1 MAFITT
7 LCWGRFKIIIKV
19 KVEPEAIHYIEQ
31 LYTPPDNPIFEL
43 VPATFAHYTQ
53 MMYDNMGSPA
63 ITGETVWDV
72 YRELVQCLEELQD
85 AMEYADYMDCIDQ
98 WEVNEELMEGPQ
110 AGVDDASEPPY
121 PLIKDQ
127 NLWGGYDNPREDGT
141 VYLGGVNG
149 GDGLGMFLLFTA

>member
-1 MAFITT
+1 
-7 LCWGRFKIIIKV
+7 
-19 KVEPEAIHYIEQ
+19 
-31 LYTPPDNPIFEL
+31 
-43 VPATFAHYTQ
+43 

-72 YRELVQCLEELQD
+72 YRELVQRLEELQD
-85 AMEYADYMDCIDQ
+85 VMEYADYMDCIDQ

-110 AGVDDASEPPY
+110 AGVDDVGEPPY
-121 PLIKDQ
+121 PLIEGQ
-127 NLWGGYDNPREDGT
+127 NLQGGYDNPREDGT